1 MKRCIILCVIGVRGF
16 WIYKMTTGRNA
27 RREEHD
33 CLAWHLSNKKN
44 KTDQTLS
51 HVLVEIECPCDPR
64 LLRFDPRYALNRF
77 DKTSRLAC
85 YASLTEGNNVV
96 CIH

>member
-1 MKRCIILCVIGVRGF
+1 MYHSMCYRSTWLLDLQNDNRKKC
-16 WIYKMTTGRNA
+16 K
-27 RREEHD
+27 REEHD

-77 DKTSRLAC
+77 DKTNRLAC